1 MNYPDGKRYYSLD
14 AYYRQIFGEKVYK
27 LSLDGKMTC
36 PNRDGTLGS
45 RGCIF
50 CSAGGSGDFATPR
63 KESVTRQI
71 EQAISDLPAN
81 RKNIKRF
88 IAYFQSYTNTYAP
101 VSYLEPLFTES
112 LAHPSIAGLSIATR
126 PDCIPSKVLSLLASL
141 SKEKPVFIELG
152 LQTIHERTAEYIRRG
167 YPLSVFDDAVTRL
180 SAHNLPV
187 IVHLILGLPG
197 EGRKEILATIQ
208 HINKLPV
215 SGVKLQLLHVL
226 KDTDLA
232 RELGS
237 FPILSMD
244 EYISL
249 LISCLERLR
258 PDIVIHRLTGDG
270 PKELLLAPLWSLNK
284 RQVLNQLHHEMKAQN
299 TRQGALYK
307 EACI

>member
-14 AYYRQIFGEKVYK
+14 AYYRQVFGEKVYK

-112 LAHPSIAGLSIATR
+112 LAHPSIAGLSVATR

-232 RELGS
+232 RELGN

-249 LISCLERLR
+249 LISCLEHLR